1 MCVFSSS
8 EHFSH
13 CLIKEEFYWFEA
25 LAKRNDLLSSQRL
38 PYKVCVT
45 FFFPFQKFFVS
56 SLISSALKFHDDIS
70 WSGLLWWLSG
80 KESTCQCKR
89 WKRHG
94 FHPRV
99 GKSPRGGNAN
109 HSTILAWEIPWT
121 EEPVGLQSI
130 GSQKSQT
137 QVRRLSTHTCLGCLH
152 LLCQTINGAF
162 NLRNYGLWGE
172 NATFSLYF
180 FDNFVSL
187 CLFCF
192 VFSEFI
198 VFRYGV
204 SWTRV
209 LTLKSFLLWFLFWL
223 IFKNLKQIQTWRKV
237 SDTLRTFFHKS
248 FES

>member
-1 MCVFSSS
+1 MAQWLRI
-8 EHFSH
+8 
-13 CLIKEEFYWFEA
+13 CLPRQKMQIQSLGQKDPLEEEM
-25 LAKRNDLLSSQRL
+25 
-38 PYKVCVT
+38 
-45 FFFPFQKFFVS
+45 
-56 SLISSALKFHDDIS
+56 
-70 WSGLLWWLSG
+70 
-80 KESTCQCKR
+80 
-89 WKRHG
+89 
-94 FHPRV
+94 
-99 GKSPRGGNAN
+99 AN

-209 LTLKSFLLWFLFWL
+209 LTLKSFLL
-223 IFKNLKQIQTWRKV
+223 
-237 SDTLRTFFHKS
+237 
-248 FES
+248 